1 MIVDYARFAF
11 NSITHRKLRSW
22 LTIIGIIIGIASI
35 IALISLSQGLQNSIE
50 AQFASFG
57 PDRILVSAKN
67 FQGPGSVVAGIT
79 EKDVNTLKRMG
90 SFRSVSPAL
99 SRQAQF
105 EYKNKIVFSF
115 LFSLPASEYLDSFAD
130 FAPKLE
136 AGRQIKQGDKYV
148 IVIGHSVANDMFDK
162 EIRVNNRITINGKK
176 FTVIGIQ
183 KESGNRD
190 EDSQIATPLEAAREI
205 LNEPTA
211 VDFIITRVKLGQDV
225 EAVAEKMKKEL
236 ERSRDD
242 ENFEVNTPKEIAEQ
256 INQILGVMQAVL
268 VGIAAISLLVGGI
281 GIMNSMYTSVLERT
295 KDIGIMKSIGARNSD
310 VLWIFILEAAMVGF
324 VGGFFGILL
333 GLGISLLVGEIAGQA
348 GFPLLIK
355 PSFYL
360 MLFGLF
366 FAIIV
371 GIISGVLPAIQAAK
385 LKPVDAL
392 RYE

>member
-1 MIVDYARFAF
+1 MIADYVRFAF

-35 IALISLSQGLQNSIE
+35 IALISLSQGLQNSVE

-57 PDRILVSAKN
+57 PDRILIAAKN

-79 EKDVNTLKRMG
+79 EKDVESIKNIGL
-90 SFRSVSPAL
+90 FRSVSHAL
-99 SRQAQF
+99 TRQAQL
-105 EYKNKIVFSF
+105 EYKSKIVFWSV
-115 LFSLPASEYLDSFAD
+115 FSLPAADYLDSFAD

-136 AGRQIKQGDKYV
+136 AGRQIRKGDKYV
-148 IVIGHSVANDMFDK
+148 VVIGNRVANEMFDK

-190 EDSQIATPLEAAREI
+190 EDNQIATTLEAAREI
-205 LNEPTA
+205 LNEPVA
-211 VDFIITRVKLGQDV
+211 VDFIITRVKVGQDV
-225 EAVAEKMKKEL
+225 EQAAEKIKRALKR
-236 ERSRDD
+236 ERND

-256 INQILGVMQAVL
+256 INQVLGIMQAVL

-310 VLWIFILEAAMVGF
+310 ILWIFLLEAGMVGF
-324 VGGFFGILL
+324 VGGFFGILF
-333 GLGISLLVGEIAGQA
+333 GLGISFGVGAFAGQA

-355 PSFYL
+355 ANPYL

-366 FAIIV
+366 FAIVV

>member
-1 MIVDYARFAF
+1 MIADYVRFAF

-35 IALISLSQGLQNSIE
+35 IALISLSQGLQNSVE

-57 PDRILVSAKN
+57 PDRILIAAKN

-79 EKDVNTLKRMG
+79 EKDVESIKNIGL
-90 SFRSVSPAL
+90 FRSVSPAL
-99 SRQAQF
+99 TRQAQL
-105 EYKNKIVFSF
+105 EYKSKIVFWPV
-115 LFSLPASEYLDSFAD
+115 FSLPADDYLESFAD

-136 AGRQIKQGDKYV
+136 AGRQIRKGDKYV
-148 IVIGHSVANDMFDK
+148 VVIGNRVANEMFDK

-190 EDSQIATPLEAAREI
+190 EDNQIATTLEAAREI
-205 LNEPTA
+205 LNEPVA
-211 VDFIITRVKLGQDV
+211 VDFIITRVKVGQDV
-225 EAVAEKMKKEL
+225 EQAAEKIKRALKR
-236 ERSRDD
+236 ERND

-256 INQILGVMQAVL
+256 INQVLGIMQAVL

-333 GLGISLLVGEIAGQA
+333 GVGISFGVGTVTGQA